1 MNFSGQTSP
10 HRKAE
15 QSAFRSVNNMKFTAL
30 LVEDNDEFR
39 HSINRILTEHF
50 PFANIIE
57 AVNTHQALQL
67 LSGEQPDLILM
78 DINLP
83 DGNGLKLTRRI
94 KREGSDSVI
103 VILTSNDI
111 PEYRQAAMD
120 SGASHFLGKNSV
132 TSEELLSLVGSIARD
147 RVRH

>member
-1 MNFSGQTSP
+1 
-10 HRKAE
+10 
-15 QSAFRSVNNMKFTAL
+15 
-30 LVEDNDEFR
+30 
-39 HSINRILTEHF
+39 
-50 PFANIIE
+50 
-57 AVNTHQALQL
+57 
-67 LSGEQPDLILM
+67 M

-111 PEYRQAAMD
+111 PEYRQAALD